1 MFSAPKESRD
11 SRDPLSRLKTPDNC
25 NPNESVHGF
34 LTIYNKSLMVKR
46 GKIHAEISRELSG
59 HIEAEFLSDALPD
72 ASDLCWENIN
82 SNLEGFYC
90 TLIKKTYCDNH
101 TKTKTGE

>member
-1 MFSAPKESRD
+1 
-11 SRDPLSRLKTPDNC
+11 
-25 NPNESVHGF
+25 
-34 LTIYNKSLMVKR
+34 MVKR

-90 TLIKKTYCDNH
+90 TLIKKTYCDNL
-101 TKTKTGE
+101 TKTKTGELWNIFKFMVMVFLRELRNARVG